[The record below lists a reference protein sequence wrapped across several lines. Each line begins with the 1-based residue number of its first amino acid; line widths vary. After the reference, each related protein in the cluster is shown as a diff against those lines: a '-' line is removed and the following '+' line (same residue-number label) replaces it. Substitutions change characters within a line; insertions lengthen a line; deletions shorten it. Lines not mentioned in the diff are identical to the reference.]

1 MLYLLKECQKQNQYL
16 NFEAFSFNNQKSYSH
31 LKMTI
36 LVTSKFW
43 LQIWGISSMCGSLFA
58 FKSVNFLQASFKAQ
72 FNLFSHVNLNMYNNK
87 YLYTIGLPKSSNYHQ
102 SLFLNRFLRF
112 YQKKFFW
119 QIYPIVMKLIVFVY
133 KKIA

>member
-1 MLYLLKECQKQNQYL
+1 MYIALILKK
-16 NFEAFSFNNQKSYSH
+16 
-31 LKMTI
+31 
-36 LVTSKFW
+36 TSKKYNAKIMPQVDPIPW